1 MALLRLCKS
10 AARAR
15 AEWLE
20 KASLNDLDPTKLK
33 MTVAT
38 DCSGIEAPMYAMREM
53 GIATQHA
60 WACDCDK
67 NCQEFIKV
75 NFAPTKLYDD
85 ILKRDV
91 QTLPKLVLDGYV
103 AGFPCQPFS
112 RMNSQARGFKDKRA
126 KVLGAVL
133 GTIKEKLPK
142 WAVLENVVGILQH
155 RKKLLS
161 TLKQKLG
168 TSYKVLAVASLA
180 ECKERPHV
188 DRYSRTVSIL
198 LYIRYIHHKEPLA
211 KVKFCPTD
219 LLDATC
225 RPRVFFLLIR
235 SDVAISSNLQD
246 MLVFTFNAVVSN
258 SRQALIQDKILP
270 AGHALLAK
278 WGLSRQL
285 LNDREK
291 EALDGAVAK
300 RKVHGRGFVAD
311 VSQRSPQ

>member
-1 MALLRLCKS
+1 
-10 AARAR
+10 
-15 AEWLE
+15 
-20 KASLNDLDPTKLK
+20 

-75 NFAPTKLYDD
+75 NFASTKLYND

-91 QTLPKLVLDGYV
+91 QTLPKLELHGYV

-112 RMNSQARGFKDKRA
+112 RMNSQAQGFRDKRA

-168 TSYKVLAVASLA
+168 ASYKVLAAASSA
-180 ECKERPHV
+180 ECNKERPHV
-188 DRYSRTVSIL
+188 DCYSRTVSIL
-198 LYIRYIHHKEPLA
+198 LLYNIRYTHHEEPFT

-235 SDVAISSNLQD
+235 SDVAISSNLPE
-246 MLVFTFNAVVSN
+246 MLVFVFNAVVSN

-270 AGHALLAK
+270 TGHALLAK
-278 WGLSRQL
+278 WGLSRNH
-285 LNDREK
+285 LNDREQQ
-291 EALDGAVAK
+291 ALDEAVAK
-300 RKVHGRGFVAD
+300 RKVSGRGFVAD
-311 VSQRSPQ
+311 VSQRVPQQCCSAIVTIHLQRPTK